1 MDILDFYTD
10 GAYSSTK
17 QKGGWAFVCPQLKLQ
32 VGNGE
37 YNTTNN
43 RMELKAI
50 LAVLYYIYKTNLHLN
65 YKITIYSDSMYC
77 VGTLKYNWNISKNYK
92 LWDTVLFLWN
102 KVNCRIEHIKGH
114 NKNIYNEMADNLA
127 VLNSNL

>member
-1 MDILDFYTD
+1 METLDFYTD

-32 VGNGE
+32 VGNRE
-37 YNTTNN
+37 YDTTNN

-50 LAVLYYIYKTNLHLN
+50 LAVMYFVYKSNLYLKYDIV
-65 YKITIYSDSMYC
+65 IYSDSMYC
-77 VGTLKYNWNISKNYK
+77 VGTLNYNWSINKNQ
-92 LWDTVLFLWN
+92 DLWN
-102 KVNCRIEHIKGH
+102 LVLELFKKIQCKMIHVKGH
-114 NKNIYNEMADNLA
+114 NNNKYNEMADNLA